1 MLKKSL
7 VFAAL
12 LCCAPLKA
20 EPVYQLLE
28 VMGGQE
34 QIAQMQ
40 EQMVQMMAGSN
51 PVLAQYEAVLADW
64 TRTYMTW
71 EQMREPMAALYNKH
85 FSKDEIEQ
93 LIEFYQ
99 SPVGAKSV
107 HLMPQLFAE
116 GAQIGME
123 LAERHQPE
131 LLRMLQEAG
140 LDLGN

>member
-7 VFAAL
+7 LLAAL

-20 EPVYQLLE
+20 EPVYQLLDA
-28 VMGGQE
+28 MGGKE
-34 QIAQMQ
+34 QMSQMQ

-51 PVLAQYEAVLADW
+51 PVLAQYEGVLVEW

-71 EQMREPMAALYNKH
+71 EQMREPMAAIYKKH
-85 FSKDEIEQ
+85 FTNEELSE
-93 LIEFYQ
+93 LVEFYQ
-99 SPVGAKSV
+99 SPVGAKSIN
-107 HLMPQLFAE
+107 LMPQLFAE

-123 LAERHQPE
+123 LAQRHQPE
-131 LLRMLQEAG
+131 LLQMLQAAG